1 MSDMEREPTEM
12 ELLKQ
17 RADLLGVTY
26 SNNIGIETLRKRVED
41 AMAGNPQDPEPES
54 AEAAIPSM
62 ENLTADLTAQVAASS
77 PVIAKGLNPLV
88 QDEAPVQSKPIS
100 LREHMRLTQLKLVRV
115 RIQNLDPK
123 KSNLPGEI
131 FAVANEYLGDV
142 KKYIPFGEVTD
153 NGYHIPYCLYKM
165 LKNRRFLNVR
175 ERKDRDGKIHVE
187 TSWVKEFALE
197 LLPDLSPEE
206 LKQLATAQ
214 IAANSG
220 K

>member
-1 MSDMEREPTEM
+1 MSETEREPTEM

-17 RADLLGVTY
+17 RADMLGVTY

-54 AEAAIPSM
+54 QEAAPSM
-62 ENLTADLTAQVAASS
+62 ESLTADLAAQVAAASS
-77 PVIAKGLNPLV
+77 VKPVGLNPLV
-88 QDEAPVQSKPIS
+88 QDEPAAPTKTIS
-100 LREHMRLTQLKLVRV
+100 LREHMRLTQMKLVRV

-123 KSNLPGEI
+123 KANLPGEI

-197 LLPDLSPEE
+197 LLPDLTPEE

-214 IAANSG
+214 IAASSG

>member
-1 MSDMEREPTEM
+1 MSETEREPTEM

-17 RADLLGVTY
+17 RADMLGVTY

-41 AMAGNPQDPEPES
+41 AMAGNPQDPEPE
-54 AEAAIPSM
+54 AQEAAPSM
-62 ENLTADLTAQVAASS
+62 ESLTADLAAQVAATT
-77 PVIAKGLNPLV
+77 PVKDKGLNPLA
-88 QDEAPVQSKPIS
+88 QDGSAAPTKTIS
-100 LREHMRLTQLKLVRV
+100 LREHMRLTQMKLVRV

-123 KSNLPGEI
+123 KANLPGEI

-142 KKYIPFGEVTD
+142 KKFIPFGEVTD

-197 LLPDLSPEE
+197 LLPDLTPEE

-214 IAANSG
+214 IAASSG

>member
-1 MSDMEREPTEM
+1 MSDVEREPTEM
-12 ELLKQ
+12 EMLKE
-17 RADLLGVTY
+17 RADMLGVTY

-54 AEAAIPSM
+54 EQAAVPSM
-62 ENLTADLTAQVAASS
+62 ESLTADLTAQVAATTS
-77 PVIAKGLNPLV
+77 VTTKALNPLV
-88 QDEAPVQSKPIS
+88 QDADPVQSRPVS

-123 KSNLPGEI
+123 KANLPGEI

-214 IAANSG
+214 IAASSG

>member
-1 MSDMEREPTEM
+1 MSDVEREPTEM
-12 ELLKQ
+12 EMLKE

-54 AEAAIPSM
+54 EQAAVPSM
-62 ENLTADLTAQVAASS
+62 ESLTADLTAQVAATTT
-77 PVIAKGLNPLV
+77 VTTKELNPLV
-88 QDEAPVQSKPIS
+88 QDAAPVQNKPIS
-100 LREHMRLTQLKLVRV
+100 LREHMRVTQMKLVRV

-123 KSNLPGEI
+123 KANLPGEI

-214 IAANSG
+214 IAASSG

>member
-1 MSDMEREPTEM
+1 MSDVEREPTEM

-17 RADLLGVTY
+17 RADMLGVTY

-41 AMAGNPQDPEPES
+41 AMAGNPQDPEPE
-54 AEAAIPSM
+54 AQEAAPSM
-62 ENLTADLTAQVAASS
+62 ESLTADLTAQVAATSS
-77 PVIAKGLNPLV
+77 VDAKGPNPLV
-88 QDEAPVQSKPIS
+88 QDEPAAPTKAIS
-100 LREHMRLTQLKLVRV
+100 LREHMRLTQMKLVRV

-123 KSNLPGEI
+123 KANLPGEV

-142 KKYIPFGEVTD
+142 KKFIPFGELTD

-175 ERKDRDGKIHVE
+175 ERKDREGKIHVE

-197 LLPDLSPEE
+197 LLPDLTPEE

-214 IAANSG
+214 IAASSG

>member
-1 MSDMEREPTEM
+1 MSDVEREPTEM
-12 ELLKQ
+12 EMLKE

-54 AEAAIPSM
+54 EQAAVPSM
-62 ENLTADLTAQVAASS
+62 ESLTADLTAQVAATTT
-77 PVIAKGLNPLV
+77 VTTKELNPLV
-88 QDEAPVQSKPIS
+88 QDEAPVQNKPIS
-100 LREHMRLTQLKLVRV
+100 LREHMRVTQMKLVRV

-123 KSNLPGEI
+123 KANLPGEI

-142 KKYIPFGEVTD
+142 KKFIPFGEVTD

-214 IAANSG
+214 IAASSG

>member
-1 MSDMEREPTEM
+1 MSDVEREPTEM
-12 ELLKQ
+12 DLLKQ

-54 AEAAIPSM
+54 EQAAVPSM
-62 ENLTADLTAQVAASS
+62 ESLTADLTAQVAATTT
-77 PVIAKGLNPLV
+77 VTTKELNPLV
-88 QDEAPVQSKPIS
+88 QDAAPVQNKPIS
-100 LREHMRLTQLKLVRV
+100 LREHMRTTQMKLVRV

-123 KSNLPGEI
+123 KANLPGEI

-214 IAANSG
+214 IAASSG

>member
-1 MSDMEREPTEM
+1 MSDVEREPTEM

-17 RADLLGVTY
+17 RADMLGVTY

-41 AMAGNPQDPEPES
+41 AMAGNPQDPEPE
-54 AEAAIPSM
+54 AQEAAPSM
-62 ENLTADLTAQVAASS
+62 ESLTADLTAQVAATSL
-77 PVIAKGLNPLV
+77 VNAKGLNPLV
-88 QDEAPVQSKPIS
+88 QDEPAAPTKTIS
-100 LREHMRLTQLKLVRV
+100 LREHMRMTQMKLVRV

-123 KSNLPGEI
+123 KANLPGEI

-175 ERKDRDGKIHVE
+175 ERKDRDGRIHVE

-197 LLPDLSPEE
+197 LLPDLTPEE

-214 IAANSG
+214 IAASSG

>member
-1 MSDMEREPTEM
+1 MSDVEREPTEM
-12 ELLKQ
+12 EMLKE

-41 AMAGNPQDPEPES
+41 AMAGNPQDPEPGSEQ
-54 AEAAIPSM
+54 AAIPSM
-62 ENLTADLTAQVAASS
+62 ESLTADLTAQVAATTT
-77 PVIAKGLNPLV
+77 VTTKELNPLV
-88 QDEAPVQSKPIS
+88 QDAAPVQNKPIS
-100 LREHMRLTQLKLVRV
+100 LREHMRVTQMKLVRV

-123 KSNLPGEI
+123 KANLPGEI

>member
-1 MSDMEREPTEM
+1 MSDVEREPTEM
-12 ELLKQ
+12 EMLKE

-54 AEAAIPSM
+54 EQAAVPSM
-62 ENLTADLTAQVAASS
+62 ESLTADLTAQVAASTT
-77 PVIAKGLNPLV
+77 VTTKELNPLV
-88 QDEAPVQSKPIS
+88 QDAAPVQNKPIS
-100 LREHMRLTQLKLVRV
+100 LREHMRVTQMKLVRV

-123 KSNLPGEI
+123 KANLPGEI

-153 NGYHIPYCLYKM
+153 NGYHVPYCLYKM

-214 IAANSG
+214 IAASSG

>member
-1 MSDMEREPTEM
+1 MSDVEREPTEM
-12 ELLKQ
+12 EMLKE

-54 AEAAIPSM
+54 EQAAVPSM
-62 ENLTADLTAQVAASS
+62 ESLTADLTAQVAATTL
-77 PVIAKGLNPLV
+77 VTAKGSNPLV
-88 QDEAPVQSKPIS
+88 QDAAPVQSKPIS

-123 KSNLPGEI
+123 KANLPGEI

-214 IAANSG
+214 IAASSG

>member
-12 ELLKQ
+12 EMLKE

-54 AEAAIPSM
+54 EQAAVPSM
-62 ENLTADLTAQVAASS
+62 ESLTADLTAQVAATTS
-77 PVIAKGLNPLV
+77 VTAKASNPLV
-88 QDEAPVQSKPIS
+88 QDEASVQGKPIS
-100 LREHMRLTQLKLVRV
+100 LRDHMRLTQMKLVRV

-214 IAANSG
+214 IAASSG

>member
-1 MSDMEREPTEM
+1 MSDVEREPTEM

-17 RADLLGVTY
+17 RADMLGVTY

-41 AMAGNPQDPEPES
+41 AMAGNPQDPEPE
-54 AEAAIPSM
+54 AQEAAPSM
-62 ENLTADLTAQVAASS
+62 ESLTADLTAQVAATSS
-77 PVIAKGLNPLV
+77 VDTKGLNPLV
-88 QDEAPVQSKPIS
+88 QDEPAAPTKAIS
-100 LREHMRLTQLKLVRV
+100 LREHMRLTQMKLVRV

-123 KSNLPGEI
+123 KANLPGEI

-142 KKYIPFGEVTD
+142 KKYIPFGETTD

-175 ERKDRDGKIHVE
+175 ERKDRDGKIHIE
-187 TSWVKEFALE
+187 TAWVKEFALE
-197 LLPDLSPEE
+197 LLPDLTPEE

-214 IAANSG
+214 IAASSG

>member
-1 MSDMEREPTEM
+1 MSDVEREPTEM
-12 ELLKQ
+12 EMLKE

-54 AEAAIPSM
+54 EQAAVPSM
-62 ENLTADLTAQVAASS
+62 ESLTADLTAQVAATTT
-77 PVIAKGLNPLV
+77 VTTKELNPLV
-88 QDEAPVQSKPIS
+88 QDAAPVQNKPIS
-100 LREHMRLTQLKLVRV
+100 LREHMRVTQMKLVRV

-214 IAANSG
+214 IAASSG

>member
-1 MSDMEREPTEM
+1 MSETEREPTEM

-17 RADLLGVTY
+17 RADMLGVTY

-41 AMAGNPQDPEPES
+41 AMAGNPQDPEPE
-54 AEAAIPSM
+54 AQEAAPSM
-62 ENLTADLTAQVAASS
+62 ESLTADLAAQVAAASS
-77 PVIAKGLNPLV
+77 VKPVGLNPLV
-88 QDEAPVQSKPIS
+88 QDGSAAPTKAIS
-100 LREHMRLTQLKLVRV
+100 LREHMRLTQMKLVRV

-123 KSNLPGEI
+123 KANLPGEI

-197 LLPDLSPEE
+197 ILPDLTPEE

-214 IAANSG
+214 IAASSG

>member
-1 MSDMEREPTEM
+1 MSDVEREPTEM
-12 ELLKQ
+12 EMLKE

-54 AEAAIPSM
+54 EQAAVPSM
-62 ENLTADLTAQVAASS
+62 ESLTADLTAQVAATTT
-77 PVIAKGLNPLV
+77 VTTKELNPLV
-88 QDEAPVQSKPIS
+88 QDAAPVQSKPIS
-100 LREHMRLTQLKLVRV
+100 LREHMRVTQMKLVRV

-123 KSNLPGEI
+123 KANLPGEI

-214 IAANSG
+214 IAASSG

>member
-1 MSDMEREPTEM
+1 MSDVEREPTEM
-12 ELLKQ
+12 EMLKE

-54 AEAAIPSM
+54 EQAAVPSM
-62 ENLTADLTAQVAASS
+62 ESLTADLTAQVAATTT
-77 PVIAKGLNPLV
+77 VTTKELNPLV
-88 QDEAPVQSKPIS
+88 QDAAPVQNKPIS
-100 LREHMRLTQLKLVRV
+100 LREHMRTTQMKLVRV

-123 KSNLPGEI
+123 KANLPGEI

-214 IAANSG
+214 IAASSG

>member
-1 MSDMEREPTEM
+1 MSDVEREPTEM
-12 ELLKQ
+12 EMLKE

-54 AEAAIPSM
+54 EQAAVPSM
-62 ENLTADLTAQVAASS
+62 ESLTADLTAQVAATTT
-77 PVIAKGLNPLV
+77 VTTKELNPLV
-88 QDEAPVQSKPIS
+88 QDAAPVQNKPIS
-100 LREHMRLTQLKLVRV
+100 LREHMRVTQMKLVRV

-123 KSNLPGEI
+123 KANLPGEI

-197 LLPDLSPEE
+197 LLPDLTPEE

-214 IAANSG
+214 IAASSG

>member
-1 MSDMEREPTEM
+1 MSDVEREPTEM
-12 ELLKQ
+12 EMLKE

-54 AEAAIPSM
+54 EQAAVPSM
-62 ENLTADLTAQVAASS
+62 ESLTADLTAQVAATTT
-77 PVIAKGLNPLV
+77 VTTKELNPLV
-88 QDEAPVQSKPIS
+88 QDAAPVQSKPIS
-100 LREHMRLTQLKLVRV
+100 LREHMRVTQMKLVRV

-123 KSNLPGEI
+123 KANLPGEI

-153 NGYHIPYCLYKM
+153 NGYHVPYCLYKM

-214 IAANSG
+214 IAASSG

>member
-1 MSDMEREPTEM
+1 MNDVEREPTEM
-12 ELLKQ
+12 EMLKE

-54 AEAAIPSM
+54 EQAAVPSM
-62 ENLTADLTAQVAASS
+62 ESLTADLTAQVAATTT
-77 PVIAKGLNPLV
+77 VTTKELNPLV
-88 QDEAPVQSKPIS
+88 QDAAPVQNKPIS
-100 LREHMRLTQLKLVRV
+100 LREHMRVTQMKLVRV

-123 KSNLPGEI
+123 KANLPGEI

-214 IAANSG
+214 IAASSG

>member
-1 MSDMEREPTEM
+1 MSDVEREPTEM
-12 ELLKQ
+12 DLLKQ

-41 AMAGNPQDPEPES
+41 AMAGNLQDPEPES
-54 AEAAIPSM
+54 EQAAVPSM
-62 ENLTADLTAQVAASS
+62 ESLTADLTAQVAATTT
-77 PVIAKGLNPLV
+77 VTTKGLNPLV
-88 QDEAPVQSKPIS
+88 QDAAPVQNKPIS
-100 LREHMRLTQLKLVRV
+100 LREHMRVTQMKLVRV

>member
-1 MSDMEREPTEM
+1 MSDVEREPTEM

-17 RADLLGVTY
+17 RADMLGVTY

-41 AMAGNPQDPEPES
+41 AMAGNPQDPEPE
-54 AEAAIPSM
+54 AQEADPSV
-62 ENLTADLTAQVAASS
+62 ESLTADLTAQVAATSS
-77 PVIAKGLNPLV
+77 VDAKGPNPLV
-88 QDEAPVQSKPIS
+88 QDEAPVQSKPIT
-100 LREHMRLTQLKLVRV
+100 LREHMRMTQMKLVRV

-123 KSNLPGEI
+123 KANLPGEI

-142 KKYIPFGEVTD
+142 KKFIPFGEVTD